1 MKVKKFSQMFEKFE
15 DEKEENI
22 LPDISGHSGDP
33 LVGISVSNDGK
44 KVAGV
49 DGRIH
54 VWDFSNG
61 RKVRSFYTPT
71 KMLSVSFTDD
81 SNFVVS
87 GNAIGQVQ
95 LWDINTGKIVRNFL
109 S

>member
-33 LVGISVSNDGK
+33 LVDISVSNDGK
-44 KVAGV
+44 KVVGV

-54 VWDFSNG
+54 VWDLSSG
-61 RKVRSFYTPT
+61 RKIRSFYTPT
-71 KMLSVSFTDD
+71 KIVSVSFTNDN
-81 SNFVVS
+81 NFIVS
-87 GNAIGQVQ
+87 GNAIGMIQV
-95 LWDINTGKIVRNFL
+95 WNVDTGKIVRNFL